1 VIACLLSGCDLWAS
15 SASPVSRISLG
26 PVGQSIE
33 IADGVLHPASNES
46 SSVIGSALF
55 SDGDRAAK

>member
-1 VIACLLSGCDLWAS
+1 L
-15 SASPVSRISLG
+15 LG